1 MAKLHEA
8 MLYEKLDNQRV
19 HCALCAQR
27 CRIAEGKR
35 GLCGVR
41 ENREGTLYTL
51 VYGQVISEAVD
62 PIEKKPLFH
71 FHPGTTALSIATVGC
86 NFACTFCQN
95 ADISQASRQ
104 GRGLLSDDMGV
115 WRSRPITPP
124 EAIVRDTRRQG
135 CRSIAYTYTEPTIFF
150 EYAYD
155 VCRLAH
161 EAEIANVFVS
171 NGYMTPEMLDYVT
184 SDDAPPLLD
193 AANIDLKAFRDA
205 FYRQQCSARL
215 QPVLD
220 SLTLMKRRGVWVEVT
235 TLVIPGLNDSD
246 EELRDIA
253 RFIATD
259 LGIETPWH
267 VSRFH
272 PTYKLTDRPPT
283 PVRSVQRAREIGL
296 EEELR
301 YVYVGNIPG
310 DDGEHTTCP
319 QCGRAVIRRMGYRIM
334 SHDVEEGACRHCGA
348 TIDGVGL

>member
-1 MAKLHEA
+1 MTDLHEA

-19 HCALCAQR
+19 HCALCEQR

-41 ENREGTLYTL
+41 ENGEGTLYTL
-51 VYGQVISEAVD
+51 VYGQVISQAVD

-86 NFACTFCQN
+86 NFSCTFCQN
-95 ADISQASRQ
+95 ADISQAPRE
-104 GRGLLSDDMGV
+104 GLWPPRRGMDM
-115 WRSRPITPP
+115 PITPP
-124 EAIVRDTRRQG
+124 EAVVHAARRHDCQ
-135 CRSIAYTYTEPTIFF
+135 SIAYTYSEPTIFF

-161 EAEIANVFVS
+161 QNAVANVFVS
-171 NGYMTPEMLDYVT
+171 NGYMTPEMLEYVT

-193 AANIDLKAFRDA
+193 AANIDLKAFHDDY
-205 FYRQQCSARL
+205 YRQQCNARL

-220 SLTLMKRRGVWVEVT
+220 SLKLMKRRGVWIEVT
-235 TLVIPGLNDSD
+235 TLVIPGLNDSE

-253 RFIATD
+253 RFITGE
-259 LGIETPWH
+259 LGVETPWH

-272 PTYKLTDRPPT
+272 PTYKLLDRPPT
-283 PVRSVQRAREIGL
+283 PARTVQRAREIGL
-296 EEELR
+296 EEGLR
-301 YVYVGNIPG
+301 YVYVGNVPG
-310 DDGEHTTCP
+310 DNGEHTSCP

-334 SHDVEEGACRHCGA
+334 AQDVEEGACRHCGTA
-348 TIDGVGL
+348 IDGVGF